1 MGFYRKTKLF
11 SYQLQVAAATFQLN
25 CVPRQL
31 SLTACLWQLLFRVLV
46 VKCHQFSVTSLQ
58 QAVDSITLALPTE
71 EMPMSWRNEIEEI
84 RRREELAKKMGGEE
98 RIQRQHDNGRLTVR
112 ERIDAL
118 VDPGSFHEIGALAGR
133 ANYDG
138 QSELKDFTPSNFVLG
153 TADIDGRRVV
163 IGGDDFTVR
172 GGAADAKI
180 GDKSGYGEKYALE
193 MRLPLIRL
201 VDGSGG
207 GGSVKTLE
215 MVGHSYVPALHG
227 FETTMKLMGVVP
239 VICACMGS
247 VAGLGAVRVTISHFS
262 LMIKGTSQLFVA
274 GPPVVERGFGK
285 PVGKN
290 ELGGSQIHAH
300 GSGAV
305 DNEVESEPEAFKTIK
320 LFLSY
325 LPQNVW
331 QAPTRTERTDRVDR
345 REESLLTVIPRDRR
359 QMYQIREI
367 INAIVDVDSFFEIN
381 AGYGESLV
389 VGLARL
395 DGFSIG
401 VIANDTCHH
410 GGAVNATASEKM
422 MRFVD
427 LCDTFHIPVVNLV
440 DNPGFLIGVQAE
452 EEGTVRLG
460 SRALMAIYQSTV
472 PWVSV
477 IIRRCYGVAGAGHGK
492 TDGLNLR
499 YAWPSADW
507 GSLPIE
513 GGVQAA
519 YRRDIEAAEDADA
532 RRQELEDM
540 LEQYRSPLRT
550 AEAFGVEDVLDP
562 RDTRPLLCD
571 WVELAY
577 EIIPTQLGPKARSPR
592 A

>member
-1 MGFYRKTKLF
+1 
-11 SYQLQVAAATFQLN
+11 
-25 CVPRQL
+25 
-31 SLTACLWQLLFRVLV
+31 
-46 VKCHQFSVTSLQ
+46 
-58 QAVDSITLALPTE
+58 
-71 EMPMSWRNEIEEI
+71 
-84 RRREELAKKMGGEE
+84 
-98 RIQRQHDNGRLTVR
+98 
-112 ERIDAL
+112 
-118 VDPGSFHEIGALAGR
+118 
-133 ANYDG
+133 
-138 QSELKDFTPSNFVLG
+138 
-153 TADIDGRRVV
+153 
-163 IGGDDFTVR
+163 
-172 GGAADAKI
+172 
-180 GDKSGYGEKYALE
+180 
-193 MRLPLIRL
+193 
-201 VDGSGG
+201 
-207 GGSVKTLE
+207 
-215 MVGHSYVPALHG
+215 
-227 FETTMKLMGVVP
+227 
-239 VICACMGS
+239 
-247 VAGLGAVRVTISHFS
+247 
-262 LMIKGTSQLFVA
+262 
-274 GPPVVERGFGK
+274 
-285 PVGKN
+285 
-290 ELGGSQIHAH
+290 
-300 GSGAV
+300 
-305 DNEVESEPEAFKTIK
+305 
-320 LFLSY
+320 
-325 LPQNVW
+325 
-331 QAPTRTERTDRVDR
+331 
-345 REESLLTVIPRDRR
+345 
-359 QMYQIREI
+359 MYQVREI

-401 VIANDTCHH
+401 IIANDTCHH

-550 AEAFGVEDVLDP
+550 AEAFGVEEVIDP

>member
-1 MGFYRKTKLF
+1 
-11 SYQLQVAAATFQLN
+11 
-25 CVPRQL
+25 
-31 SLTACLWQLLFRVLV
+31 
-46 VKCHQFSVTSLQ
+46 
-58 QAVDSITLALPTE
+58 
-71 EMPMSWRNEIEEI
+71 MSWQDEVDELKK
-84 RRREELAKKMGGEE
+84 REALARKMGGEE
-98 RIQRQHDNGRLTVR
+98 RIERQHNNGRLTVR

-118 VDPGSFHEIGALAGR
+118 VDPNSFHEIGALAGK
-133 ANYDG
+133 ATYDADG
-138 QSELKDFTPSNFVLG
+138 KLQDFTPSNFVLG
-153 TADIDGRRVV
+153 TADLNGRRVV
-163 IGGDDFTVR
+163 IGGDDFT
-172 GGAADAKI
+172 AADAKV

-193 MRLPLIRL
+193 MRLPLVRL
-201 VDGSGG
+201 IDGSGG

-227 FETTMKLMGVVP
+227 FETTMKLMGHVP
-239 VICACMGS
+239 VVCACMGS

-262 LMIKGTSQLFVA
+262 LMIKDTSQLFVA

-285 PVGKN
+285 PVEKN
-290 ELGGSQIHAH
+290 ELGGSHIHAN

-305 DNEVESEPEAFKTIK
+305 DNEVGSEQEAFEAIGE
-320 LFLSY
+320 FLSY

-331 QAPTRTERTDRVDR
+331 QLPPVIESKDPTDRRD
-345 REESLLTVIPRDRR
+345 ESLLSVIPRDRR
-359 QMYQIREI
+359 HMYQIKEV
-367 INAIVDVDSFFEIN
+367 INSVVDLNSFFEIN
-381 AGYGESLV
+381 PGYGESLV

-395 DGFSIG
+395 DGHSVGIM
-401 VIANDTCHH
+401 ANDTMHH

-427 LCDTFHIPVVNLV
+427 LCDTFHIPLLNLV
-440 DNPGFLIGVQAE
+440 DNPGFLIGTQAE

-460 SRALMAIYQSTV
+460 SRALMACYQASI

-477 IIRRCYGVAGAGHGK
+477 IIRRCYGVAGAGHGNA
-492 TDGLNLR
+492 DGLNLR

-519 YRRDIEAAEDADA
+519 YKRDIESSENPNT
-532 RRQELEDM
+532 RRRELEDM

-550 AEAFGVEDVLDP
+550 AEAFGIEEIIDP

-571 WVELAY
+571 WVKQAY
-577 EIIPTQLGPKARSPR
+577 EILPSQLGPKSRTPR
-592 A
+592 P

>member
-1 MGFYRKTKLF
+1 
-11 SYQLQVAAATFQLN
+11 
-25 CVPRQL
+25 
-31 SLTACLWQLLFRVLV
+31 
-46 VKCHQFSVTSLQ
+46 
-58 QAVDSITLALPTE
+58 
-71 EMPMSWRNEIEEI
+71 MSWQKDVDEI
-84 RRREELAKKMGGEE
+84 RRRESLANKMGGEE
-98 RIQRQHDNGRLTVR
+98 RVQRQHDNGRLTVR

-118 VDPGSFHEIGALAGR
+118 ADPDSFHEIGALAGKAEYD
-133 ANYDG
+133 ANG
-138 QSELKDFTPSNFVLG
+138 ELVNFLPSNFVLG
-153 TADIDGRRVV
+153 TADLDGRRVV

-172 GGAADAKI
+172 GGAADAKV

-193 MRLPLIRL
+193 MRLPLVRL

-227 FETTMKLMGVVP
+227 FSTTMELMGVVP
-239 VICACMGS
+239 VVCACMGS

-262 LMIKGTSQLFVA
+262 LMIEGSSQLFVA

-285 PVGKN
+285 PIEKN

-300 GSGAV
+300 QSGAV
-305 DNEVESEPEAFKTIK
+305 DNAVASEQDAFIAIK
-320 LFLSY
+320 QFLSY

-331 QAPTRTERTDRVDR
+331 QLPPIIDCDDEAAR
-345 REESLLTVIPRDRR
+345 RDESLLSVIPRNRR
-359 QMYQIREI
+359 EMYEIRD
-367 INAIVDVDSFFEIN
+367 IVHSVVDKDSFFEISS
-381 AGYGESLV
+381 GYGQSLL

-395 DGFSIG
+395 NGYPIG
-401 VIANDTCHH
+401 LIANDTHHH
-410 GGAVNATASEKM
+410 GGAVNASASEKM

-427 LCDTFHIPVVNLV
+427 LCDTFHLPVVNLV
-440 DNPGFLIGVQAE
+440 DNPGFLIGTEAE
-452 EEGTVRLG
+452 QEGTVRLG

-477 IIRRCYGVAGAGHGK
+477 IVRRCYGVAGAGHGK
-492 TDGLNLR
+492 SDGLNLR

-519 YRRDIEAAEDADA
+519 YRRDIESAEDPEA
-532 RRQELEDM
+532 RRRELEDM

-550 AEAFGVEDVLDP
+550 AEAFGIEEVIDP

-571 WVELAY
+571 WIKLAY
-577 EIIPTQLGPKARSPR
+577 DILPSQLGPKSRTPR
-592 A
+592 P

>member
-1 MGFYRKTKLF
+1 
-11 SYQLQVAAATFQLN
+11 
-25 CVPRQL
+25 
-31 SLTACLWQLLFRVLV
+31 
-46 VKCHQFSVTSLQ
+46 
-58 QAVDSITLALPTE
+58 
-71 EMPMSWRNEIEEI
+71 MSWRNEIEEI

-133 ANYDG
+133 ANYNG

-331 QAPTRTERTDRVDR
+331 QAPTRTERTDRVER
-345 REESLLTVIPRDRR
+345 REESLLTVIPRNRR
-359 QMYQIREI
+359 QMYQIRGI
-367 INAIVDVDSFFEIN
+367 IDAIVDVGSFFEIN

-401 VIANDTCHH
+401 IIANDTCHH

-550 AEAFGVEDVLDP
+550 AEAFGVEEIIDP

-571 WVELAY
+571 WAQLAY
-577 EIIPTQLGPKARSPR
+577 EIIPTQLGPKARTPR

>member
-1 MGFYRKTKLF
+1 
-11 SYQLQVAAATFQLN
+11 
-25 CVPRQL
+25 
-31 SLTACLWQLLFRVLV
+31 
-46 VKCHQFSVTSLQ
+46 
-58 QAVDSITLALPTE
+58 
-71 EMPMSWRNEIEEI
+71 MSWQDEIDELH
-84 RRREELAKKMGGEE
+84 RRQELARKMGGEE
-98 RIQRQHDNGRLTVR
+98 RIQRQHENGRLTVR

-118 VDPGSFHEIGALAGR
+118 VDPDSFHEIGALAGK
-133 ANYDG
+133 ATYSADG
-138 QSELKDFTPSNFVLG
+138 KLQNFTPSNFVLG
-153 TADIDGRRVV
+153 TADLNGRRVV

-172 GGAADAKI
+172 GGAADAKV
-180 GDKSGYGEKYALE
+180 GDKSGYGERYALE
-193 MRLPLIRL
+193 MRLPLVRL
-201 VDGSGG
+201 IDGSGG

-215 MVGHSYVPALHG
+215 IVGHSYVPALHG
-227 FETTMKLMGVVP
+227 FETTMRLMGQVP
-239 VICACMGS
+239 VVCACMGS

-262 LMIKGTSQLFVA
+262 LMIRETSQLFVA

-305 DNEVESEPEAFKTIK
+305 DNEVDSEQEAFEVIK
-320 LFLSY
+320 RFLSF

-331 QAPTRTERTDRVDR
+331 QAPPRTDTDDPVDR
-345 REESLLTVIPRDRR
+345 REESLLSVIPRDRR
-359 QMYQIREI
+359 QMYKVRKI
-367 INAIVDVDSFFEIN
+367 IDAIVDRDSFFEISP
-381 AGYGESLV
+381 AYGESLV

-395 DGFSIG
+395 NGYAIG
-401 VIANDTCHH
+401 IMANDTEHH

-427 LCDTFHIPVVNLV
+427 LCDTFHLPLVNLV
-440 DNPGFLIGVQAE
+440 DNPGFLIGVEAE
-452 EEGTVRLG
+452 KEGTVRLG
-460 SRALMAIYQSTV
+460 SRALMACYQATI

-492 TDGLNLR
+492 SDGLNLR

-519 YRRDIEAAEDADA
+519 YKRDIESAENPDA
-532 RRQELEDM
+532 RRRELEAM
-540 LEQYRSPLRT
+540 LEQYRSPFRT
-550 AEAFGVEDVLDP
+550 AEAFGIEEVIDP

-571 WVELAY
+571 WVRLAY
-577 EIIPTQLGPKARSPR
+577 EIIPSQLGPKTRTPR
-592 A
+592 P

>member
-1 MGFYRKTKLF
+1 
-11 SYQLQVAAATFQLN
+11 
-25 CVPRQL
+25 
-31 SLTACLWQLLFRVLV
+31 
-46 VKCHQFSVTSLQ
+46 
-58 QAVDSITLALPTE
+58 
-71 EMPMSWRNEIEEI
+71 
-84 RRREELAKKMGGEE
+84 
-98 RIQRQHDNGRLTVR
+98 
-112 ERIDAL
+112 
-118 VDPGSFHEIGALAGR
+118 
-133 ANYDG
+133 
-138 QSELKDFTPSNFVLG
+138 
-153 TADIDGRRVV
+153 
-163 IGGDDFTVR
+163 
-172 GGAADAKI
+172 
-180 GDKSGYGEKYALE
+180 
-193 MRLPLIRL
+193 
-201 VDGSGG
+201 
-207 GGSVKTLE
+207 
-215 MVGHSYVPALHG
+215 
-227 FETTMKLMGVVP
+227 
-239 VICACMGS
+239 
-247 VAGLGAVRVTISHFS
+247 
-262 LMIKGTSQLFVA
+262 
-274 GPPVVERGFGK
+274 
-285 PVGKN
+285 
-290 ELGGSQIHAH
+290 
-300 GSGAV
+300 
-305 DNEVESEPEAFKTIK
+305 
-320 LFLSY
+320 
-325 LPQNVW
+325 
-331 QAPTRTERTDRVDR
+331 
-345 REESLLTVIPRDRR
+345 
-359 QMYQIREI
+359 MYQIREI

-550 AEAFGVEDVLDP
+550 AEAFGVEEVIDP

>member
-1 MGFYRKTKLF
+1 
-11 SYQLQVAAATFQLN
+11 
-25 CVPRQL
+25 
-31 SLTACLWQLLFRVLV
+31 
-46 VKCHQFSVTSLQ
+46 
-58 QAVDSITLALPTE
+58 
-71 EMPMSWRNEIEEI
+71 MSWQKEVDEI
-84 RRREELAKKMGGEE
+84 RRRESLAREMGGEE
-98 RIQRQHDNGRLTVR
+98 RVQRQHDNGRLTVR
-112 ERIDAL
+112 ERIEAL
-118 VDPGSFHEIGALAGR
+118 ADPDSFHEIGALAGK
-133 ANYDG
+133 AEYDADG
-138 QSELKDFTPSNFVLG
+138 ELVEFVPSNFVLG
-153 TADIDGRRVV
+153 TADLDGRRVV

-172 GGAADAKI
+172 GGAADAKV

-193 MRLPLIRL
+193 MRLPLVRL

-227 FETTMKLMGVVP
+227 FSTTMELMGVVP
-239 VICACMGS
+239 VVCACMGS

-262 LMIKGTSQLFVA
+262 LMIEGSSQLFVA

-285 PVGKN
+285 PVEKN

-300 GSGAV
+300 QSGAV
-305 DNEVESEPEAFKTIK
+305 DNAVASEQDAFIAIK
-320 LFLSY
+320 RFLSY

-331 QAPTRTERTDRVDR
+331 QLPPVIDCDDDPAR
-345 REESLLTVIPRDRR
+345 RDESLLSVIPRNRR
-359 QMYQIREI
+359 EMYEVRDI
-367 INAIVDVDSFFEIN
+367 IQNVVDKDSFFEISP
-381 AGYGESLV
+381 GYGQSLV

-395 DGFSIG
+395 DGHPIG
-401 VIANDTCHH
+401 LIANDTHHH

-427 LCDTFHIPVVNLV
+427 LCDTFHLPVINLV
-440 DNPGFLIGVQAE
+440 DNPGFLIGTEAE
-452 EEGTVRLG
+452 QEGTVRLG

-477 IIRRCYGVAGAGHGK
+477 IVRRCYGVAGAGHGK
-492 TDGLNLR
+492 SDGLNLR

-519 YRRDIEAAEDADA
+519 YRRDIESAEDPDA
-532 RRQELEDM
+532 RRRELEDM

-550 AEAFGVEDVLDP
+550 AEAFGIEEVIDP

-571 WVELAY
+571 WIKLAY
-577 EIIPTQLGPKARSPR
+577 EILPAQLGPKARTPR
-592 A
+592 P